1 MKINMKE
8 YFDVAAYVQAR
19 QKLVNAALAAEMDR
33 AAEAAP
39 AGAGVERLLAAMRY
53 SLLAGGKRLRPLL
66 FLAAVE
72 SLRPQAS
79 ALPVEKLAAY
89 LPFACGIEM
98 LHTYSLIHDDLPAMD
113 NDDLRRGR
121 PSCHKAFDEATAILA
136 GDGLLT
142 HCFCCLLA
150 VKTVPNERVLAAA
163 RYFAWQAGVGGMV
176 SGQALDLAAENA
188 NGQPLDLAGLRQVH
202 ASKTGALLEA
212 AVVCGGWLAG
222 AAEPERGALAQFGRQ
237 FGLAFQIEDDI
248 LDVTGSEAQLG
259 KPVGSDAANHK
270 TTYVSLLGLAG
281 ARQAAEQ
288 ARRGARQALAPLGER
303 GRLLAALAEH
313 FCRREN

>member
-1 MKINMKE
+1 MKE
-8 YFDVAAYVQAR
+8 NLDIAVYVQER
-19 QKLVNAALAAEMDR
+19 QALINQALAAEINR
-33 AAEAAP
+33 AEKTAP
-39 AGAGVERLLAAMRY
+39 PGEGTARLLAAMRY

-66 FLAAVE
+66 FLAVLE
-72 SLRPQAS
+72 SLSVKA
-79 ALPVEKLAAY
+79 AENLAAY

-150 VKTVPNERVLAAA
+150 TEAPMVQVLHAAQH
-163 RYFAWQAGVGGMV
+163 FAWKAGLGGMV
-176 SGQALDLAAENA
+176 TGQALDLDAENA
-188 NGQPLDLAGLRQVH
+188 AEPLDLAGLRKIH

-212 AVVCGGWLAG
+212 SLVCGGILAG
-222 AAEPERGALAQFGRQ
+222 ATGVQKQFLTEFGRQ
-237 FGLAFQIEDDI
+237 FGLAFQITDDI
-248 LDVTGSEAQLG
+248 LDVVGEESQLG

-270 TTYVSLLGLAG
+270 TTYVSLLGLEG
-281 ARQAAEQ
+281 AKQAAAEATAA
-288 ARRGARQALAPLGER
+288 ARKSLQALGEQ
-303 GRLLAALAEH
+303 GRLLLALTDF
-313 FCRREN
+313 FCKRDN